1 MGAVIDGVHGG
12 GAEGHSPGWK
22 ETPALR
28 TSELGRV
35 QLHQWRDDSD
45 EGKQFRVKKKFR
57 TFKQH
62 QECVQGH
69 FVFVPLR
76 HAVSSHQLRYLLKE

>member
-12 GAEGHSPGWK
+12 GAEGHSPAWK

-35 QLHQWRDDSD
+35 QLHQWQDDSD
-45 EGKQFRVKKKFR
+45 EG
-57 TFKQH
+57 
-62 QECVQGH
+62 E
-69 FVFVPLR
+69 
-76 HAVSSHQLRYLLKE
+76 AV